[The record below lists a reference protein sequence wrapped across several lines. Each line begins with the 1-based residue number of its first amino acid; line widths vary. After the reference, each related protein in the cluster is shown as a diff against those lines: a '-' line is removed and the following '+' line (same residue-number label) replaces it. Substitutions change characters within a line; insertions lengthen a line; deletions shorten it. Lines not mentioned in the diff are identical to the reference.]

1 MFSTTKNITLE
12 DIIKI
17 NNKMVLNALILY
29 KNY

>member
-17 NNKMVLNALILY
+17 NNKMVLNALIVY
-29 KNY
+29 KIY